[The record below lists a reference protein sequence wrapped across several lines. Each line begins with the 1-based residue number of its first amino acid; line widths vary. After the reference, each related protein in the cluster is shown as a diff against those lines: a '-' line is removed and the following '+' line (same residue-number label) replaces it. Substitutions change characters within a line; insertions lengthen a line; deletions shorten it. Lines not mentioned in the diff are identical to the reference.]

1 MPENLVFHESFDS
14 TRTADRGAQPNLA
27 QAQAEALVSLLLGH
41 TLTVSNT
48 YAFDSRGVL
57 DLVSAV
63 LSARDEVISGLRHDS
78 SARERLAQARP
89 FLLCWH
95 GSDSFLEAC
104 AKQLRTFE
112 SINER
117 FVLSAW
123 NALDLERERRYALA
137 DSLLAA
143 PHPEPPAW
151 LQQYHDLPQL
161 FDALQAINR
170 FAAEY
175 GRGRPTSSAPGTDL
189 IEYLKYYHD
198 LGASDG
204 PLEALAPRWG
214 CPADTAMALRQR
226 LHEEMVKAAD
236 ENDQNRLTRR
246 SWVHVAVREAR
257 EQRRNDLE
265 LLEQLK
271 ELIDTFYNARLAQ
284 SAYAEHGF
292 LSSVPRSADNDL
304 EQVNDLAVG
313 VIGHLRSN
321 TSRPPLAGVFTASA
335 NVPYLAVAPLRRLF
349 QAYWEIIGDDE
360 RYRTWQASCNRVNK
374 LLGQRPPIAG
384 SRERKGWN
392 SRFKEAWGDHM
403 SLLSRQLP
411 QVVRTDDSTLWVTVQ
426 LDQAQYQQAHHAW
439 SVADEEARPL
449 TAEEAETTLATG
461 RYVSDIAGG
470 VSE

>member
-1 MPENLVFHESFDS
+1 MPKRRLKRLSAS
-14 TRTADRGAQPNLA
+14 
-27 QAQAEALVSLLLGH
+27 LLGH
-41 TLTVSNT
+41 TLTMPNT

-63 LSARDEVISGLRHDS
+63 LWARDEVVSGLRHDS
-78 SARERLAQARP
+78 SARERVAQARP

-123 NALDLERERRYALA
+123 NAIDLDRKRRYELA

-143 PHPEPPAW
+143 PHPEPPSW
-151 LQQYHDLPQL
+151 LQQYDDLPEL
-161 FDALQAINR
+161 FDALRAIDQY
-170 FAAEY
+170 AAEY
-175 GRGRPTSSAPGTDL
+175 GRGRPTSSAAGTDL
-189 IEYLKYYHD
+189 IEYLEYYHD

-204 PLEALAPRWG
+204 PLKLWRPDSG
-214 CPADTAMALRQR
+214 CPPDTAMALWQR
-226 LHEEMVKAAD
+226 LTKRWPKLWH
-236 ENDQNRLTRR
+236 ENDQNRLMRR

-257 EQRRNDLE
+257 EQARDDLE

-292 LSSVPRSADNDL
+292 LSSVPRSEDNDL
-304 EQVNDLAVG
+304 EEVNDLAIG

-321 TSRPPLAGVFTASA
+321 TSKPPLKGVFTASA
-335 NVPYLAVAPLRRLF
+335 NVPYLEVAPLRRLF

-360 RYRTWQASCNRVNK
+360 RHRTWQASCNRVNK
-374 LLGQRPPIAG
+374 LLGQRPPTA
-384 SRERKGWN
+384 S
-392 SRFKEAWGDHM
+392 
-403 SLLSRQLP
+403 SRQ
-411 QVVRTDDSTLWVTVQ
+411 RKR
-426 LDQAQYQQAHHAW
+426 LD
-439 SVADEEARPL
+439 
-449 TAEEAETTLATG
+449 
-461 RYVSDIAGG
+461 
-470 VSE
+470 